1 MVRER
6 FEPIEI
12 ASKHNYSPFIG
23 IIVCPD
29 YHSSYK
35 SDMLNGYGLN
45 KTKYING
52 RYFPLKDLNGRSA
65 SMIFQSVTH
74 DVDDILQQIDVL
86 TRSGWKSAFVINFE
100 KNNYSEQID
109 VEIKYWP
116 SFGRC
121 YSLKLKQHILD
132 QGINFIAFTSHVGIY
147 IYLTYPGQFTHPN
160 SKTKVIKLLMF
171 LNCIFECND

>member
-6 FEPIEI
+6 VEPIEI
-12 ASKHNYSPFIG
+12 ASKSNYSPFIG

-35 SDMLNGYGLN
+35 SNILNGYGLN
-45 KTKYING
+45 KTRYING
-52 RYFPLKDLNGRSA
+52 RYFPLNDSNGHNGSI
-65 SMIFQSVTH
+65 IFESVTH
-74 DVDDILQQIDVL
+74 NIHDILKQIDVL
-86 TRSGWKSAFVINFE
+86 TRSGWKSAFVIKFE
-100 KNNYSEQID
+100 KNNHSEHID

-121 YSLKLKQHILD
+121 YSLSLKQHILN
-132 QGINFIAFTSHVGIY
+132 QGINFIGFTSRVGIY

-160 SKTKVIKLLMF
+160 SKTKVISVL
-171 LNCIFECND
+171 IY